1 MGTKIVSLRV
11 NQEKEVISLKRVMG
25 VGDKP
30 IKIQAQPKAKYQF
43 ADSET
48 GKGPEHI
55 ITKRVGDDLYIS
67 FDFYYKASM
76 RLPVP
81 PNTKLGFSN

>member
-1 MGTKIVSLRV
+1 
-11 NQEKEVISLKRVMG
+11 MG

-67 FDFYYKASM
+67 FDGKDVDSPSLIIENYYDSNIAS
-76 RLPVP
+76 
-81 PNTKLGFSN
+81 NGLGELQGVICPRFNGQLSG